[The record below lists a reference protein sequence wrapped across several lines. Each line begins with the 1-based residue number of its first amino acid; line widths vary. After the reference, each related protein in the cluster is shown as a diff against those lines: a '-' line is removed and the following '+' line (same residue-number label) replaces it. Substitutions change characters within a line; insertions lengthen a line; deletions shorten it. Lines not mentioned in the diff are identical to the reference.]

1 MSVRR
6 SVVLCFVLVAAAVA
20 GGLAPDA
27 RAGEDALVSG
37 TFTANGE
44 AVELPFVYVWA
55 LDKGFYDESDPAWK
69 VLFVGRAV
77 PEREL
82 DEMIFDAAY
91 VELGITKTA
100 EFGDEPELQVY
111 SQNVKLSGESG
122 GNLSGGTYPKLEV
135 TSTGPDRFAGR
146 VYLPEPEEF
155 FDDTFQYDF
164 TFSAPLS
171 NPNAPVGDPLPAGG
185 GEPGAAYLAWV
196 AAVHSGDLAR
206 IKAMVPAEM
215 ATEMDGEEAKMA
227 LEFLAAMTP
236 TDVKVLGGSSD
247 GATAVLE
254 VEGMMDGEK
263 AKGEVTLERVGK
275 HWVARSSSW

>member
-6 SVVLCFVLVAAAVA
+6 AVVLCFVLVAAAVA
-20 GGLAPDA
+20 GGYVPDLLAA
-27 RAGEDALVSG
+27 QEASVSG
-37 TFTANGE
+37 TFSANGA
-44 AVELPFVYVWA
+44 AVELPFVYAWK
-55 LDKGFYDESDPAWK
+55 LDKGFYDESDPTWK

-91 VELGITKTA
+91 VEIGITRTA
-100 EFGDEPELQVY
+100 EFGDQPELQVY
-111 SQNVKLSGESG
+111 SQNVRLSSET
-122 GNLSGGTYPKLEV
+122 GNLSGGTYPKIEL
-135 TSTGPDRFAGR
+135 TATGPERFAGR
-146 VYLPEPEEF
+146 VYHAEPQQF

-171 NPNAPVGDPLPAGG
+171 NPNAPIGDPLPADG

-196 AAVHSGDLAR
+196 AAVHSGDLDR

-215 ATEMDGEEAKMA
+215 ATEMDGEEATMA

-247 GATAVLE
+247 GATAVLQ

-263 AKGEVTLERVGK
+263 AKGEVTLEKIGE
-275 HWVARSSSW
+275 HWVARQSSW